1 MAQAMTTGHITVTAQ
16 RDSRPRRY
24 LSPAE
29 VAEQLGISLRQVRR
43 HIASGELPASR
54 IGSSHLLR
62 IRAEDVD
69 ALLQPV
75 VPPSVSRH

>member
-1 MAQAMTTGHITVTAQ
+1 MTRKGDSAGHAVTA
-16 RDSRPRRY
+16 PMRY

-29 VAEQLGISLRQVRR
+29 VAEQLGISLRRVRR

-75 VPPSVSRH
+75 VPPSVSRR